1 MLEQEREPEETVKI
15 TRVEVSETLV
25 EDRLSEETKVV
36 GEYKEETNESRR

>member
-1 MLEQEREPEETVKI
+1 MMEQEGGPEEAVKI

-25 EDRLSEETKVV
+25 EDRLSEEMKVV